1 MDIHIYSEIGKLQ
14 GVILH
19 RPGIELE
26 RMTPENIHK
35 ALYSDILSA
44 EIARRDYA
52 AFEAA
57 LGSCATVYHVTQLLE
72 RILGDEAVRRDII
85 ATTCRLHGVPLQREL
100 SDMDNRTLACTLIEG
115 YEQPGDFSDRRFPI
129 PPLYN
134 LYFTRDASASI
145 YDKVIIN
152 HMRHPVRERESY
164 LMEQIFRHAFGA
176 ETFRTDEP
184 SHCIEGGDL
193 LVAREDVLLIGNGD
207 RTSPEAV
214 EDLARRFLQENK
226 KQYIVVQEL
235 PKKPESFIH
244 LDMVFTFLDRNAC
257 ACFTPIICKPS
268 PYRTT
273 ILKIAEGKISRSEV
287 PTLMDALKSLGFEL
301 EAVSCGNPDD
311 PWSQQREQWHSGA
324 NFFAFAPGK
333 VIGYK
338 RNRQTIAQLQE
349 HGFDVIPAEDVV
361 AGREHPDRHSRCVIT
376 IDSNELPRGGG
387 GGRCMTLPICRK
399 KVNW

>member
-1 MDIHIYSEIGKLQ
+1 MTIHIDSEIGELQ
-14 GVILH
+14 DVILH
-19 RPGIELE
+19 RPGVELE
-26 RMTPENIHK
+26 RMTPENINE
-35 ALYSDILSA
+35 ALYSDILSP
-44 EIARRDYA
+44 EIAGEDY
-52 AFEAA
+52 
-57 LGSCATVYHVTQLLE
+57 TQLEGVLEKCAKVHYVSELTE
-72 RILGDEAVRRDII
+72 RILADGAVRANII
-85 ATTCRLHGVPLQREL
+85 EETCRMHNVKLQETL
-100 SDMDNRTLACTLIEG
+100 SEMDNRTLAHILIEG
-115 YEQPGDFSDRRFPI
+115 YGVPGDFTNNRYPI

-134 LYFTRDASASI
+134 LFFTRDASAAV

-152 HMRHPVRERESY
+152 HMRHPVRMRESF